1 MRRDPVNFPDI
12 TGRVFAGADAL
23 QIVLTVVV
31 TLAMVWVLWIGA
43 RSGRNTP
50 NDPTPPGGGATGA

>member
-1 MRRDPVNFPDI
+1 MNFSSV

-23 QIVLTVVV
+23 QIVLAVVV

-43 RSGRNTP
+43 RSGRDTP
-50 NDPTPPGGGATGA
+50 NDPMPPGGGATEA